1 MGSHA
6 LDLDGTDSA
15 GEDSAV
21 RMTITLPDP
30 DAARDCLAFLGRALP
45 ETAFSV
51 ECVAVTESEPC
62 VIHVDDVT
70 PRQLSA
76 VKAAVACGYY
86 DESHDA
92 TLSDI
97 AAELDRS
104 EPAISQRLTAVERTL
119 VCSLVEAC
127 ED

>member
-6 LDLDGTDSA
+6 LDLEATAPDG
-15 GEDSAV
+15 EPAV
-21 RMTITLPDP
+21 RMTITLSDP
-30 DAARDCLAFLGRALP
+30 DAARECLAFLGRTLP

-51 ECVAVTESEPC
+51 ECVAVTDREPC

-70 PRQLSA
+70 PRQLAAAQSA
-76 VKAAVACGYY
+76 VSCGYY
-86 DESHDA
+86 DDPKAA
-92 TLSDI
+92 TLADI

-104 EPAISQRLTAVERTL
+104 APAISQRLSAVERTL
-119 VCSLVEAC
+119 VCALVEAC